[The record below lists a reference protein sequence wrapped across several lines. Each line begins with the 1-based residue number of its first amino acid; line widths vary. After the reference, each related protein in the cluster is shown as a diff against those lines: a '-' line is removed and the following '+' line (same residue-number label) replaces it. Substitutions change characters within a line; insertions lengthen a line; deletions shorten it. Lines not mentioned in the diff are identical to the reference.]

1 MIKNNSLIEGDKEMV
16 KRILVLGGSGFIGK
30 SIMKE
35 LDSDHEILGTYYNNP
50 NSEFKEKMFKFDVND
65 ITSVKYI
72 LKKSDADIVV
82 SCLRG
87 DYDKQLK
94 FHIEAAKYLKKTSKK
109 MLFCSSANVFDKN
122 PTKAY
127 YEDDPTI
134 AGSEYGIYKETC
146 EKEMKQIL
154 EDDLI
159 IARLPMIFGK
169 ESPRIKA
176 LKKALEN
183 DKGVYLYENLYA
195 SVNTN
200 ERIAKQIR
208 FIIEEEKQGV
218 FHLASEDVINHL
230 EFYKDIVREMGYS
243 KFKFGRKKFKI
254 DKYYLA
260 ILANRTDL
268 SDDFEFSSRDVIKD
282 II

>member
-1 MIKNNSLIEGDKEMV
+1 MIKKILI
-16 KRILVLGGSGFIGK
+16 LGGSGFVGR
-30 SIMKE
+30 SLMKE
-35 LDSDHEILGTYYNNP
+35 LDGDFEILGTYYNNP
-50 NSEFKEKMFKFDVND
+50 NPEFKEKMFKFDVND

-72 LKKSDADIVV
+72 IKKSDADLVI

-109 MLFCSSANVFDKN
+109 MMFCSSANVFDKN

-127 YEDDPTI
+127 YEDDPPI
-134 AGSEYGIYKETC
+134 SGSEYGIYKETC

-159 IARLPMIFGK
+159 IVRLPMLFGK

-183 DKGVYLYENLYA
+183 NKGVYLYENLYS
-195 SVNTN
+195 SVNTD

-208 FIIEEEKQGV
+208 YIIEEEKDGV
-218 FHLASEDVINHL
+218 FHLSSEDVINHL
-230 EFYKDIVREMGYS
+230 EFYKDIVREMGYT

-260 ILANRTDL
+260 ILSNRTDL
-268 SDDFEFSSRDVIKD
+268 SKDFEFSSREVIKD
-282 II
+282 IV